1 MHFHFS
7 NQIIGLGHSNGIILH
22 RFTGI
27 ILHHFISGLFF
38 LTCRK
43 DNAGVAPHFIYL
55 SAAAQRSTL
64 GYHLKSS
71 TVPGLDASWMNELSS
86 EKRSKGADPNGFYPW
101 FTKVDGRV
109 LTPLFIFHSSSLG
122 SILFQLEHFFIG
134 HCMIKPLRILELHII
149 YNRRTANQTTRNTFV
164 RTDFLLTQ
172 MSSMHLGSRWAKT
185 RNSLCHLF
193 GQKRSKI
200 NFAKNPQN

>member
-1 MHFHFS
+1 MVAAC
-7 NQIIGLGHSNGIILH
+7 
-22 RFTGI
+22 
-27 ILHHFISGLFF
+27 LFF

-43 DNAGVAPHFIYL
+43 DNAGVAPQFIYL

-122 SILFQLEHFFIG
+122 SILFQQEHFFIG
-134 HCMIKPLRILELHII
+134 DCMIKPRFFAHSLVFSILRVLFICIGAHAYLGLWPSILSVDSAIVPVDHTGTFPSCN
-149 YNRRTANQTTRNTFV
+149 NRQAFAAIA
-164 RTDFLLTQ
+164 LL
-172 MSSMHLGSRWAKT
+172 LLVYVIKLEA
-185 RNSLCHLF
+185 
-193 GQKRSKI
+193 
-200 NFAKNPQN
+200 FA